1 MARPLVPTHISALK
15 PYVPGKPIEELERE
29 LGITGAI
36 KLASNENPLGPSP
49 KAVEAM
55 LDVATRAHI
64 YPDGAAYKLKEAVA
78 AYAKCSLEEIAIGNG
93 SNELLTLLVRTFAM
107 PGDHAVISDHSFV
120 AYRVIMGAEG
130 MNWTSVPTLPGY
142 KTDVDGMIAAVKPET
157 RLVFIAN
164 PNNPTGTSL
173 GTAEVT
179 RLLKEIPP
187 EVIVVLDEAY
197 HEYVQREDYETGLRL
212 RDLRERVVVTRSFS
226 KVYGLGGARAGF
238 AVGPAEMMDYLNRV
252 REPFN
257 CNAMAQAGA
266 AAALTDF
273 DFVQRSVEVNEQGRA
288 QLEAGLAALSEFGV
302 TWTPSDTNFL
312 LIETPHE
319 GRVVYD
325 GMLRQ
330 GVIVRPMAG
339 YGLPNSL
346 RVTIGT
352 QSECERAL
360 SALAHVLEEQ
370 SS

>member
-1 MARPLVPTHISALK
+1 MARSLVPPHIAALK

-55 LDVATRAHI
+55 QAAAAHAHI
-64 YPDGAAYKLKEAVA
+64 YPDGAAYKFKEAVA
-78 AYAKCSLEEIAIGNG
+78 EYATCSLDEIAIGNG
-93 SNELLTLLVRTFAM
+93 SNELLTLLVRTFALA
-107 PGDHAVISDHSFV
+107 GDHAVISDHSFV

-130 MNWTSVPTLPGY
+130 LHWTSVPTLPGY
-142 KTDVDGMIAAVKPET
+142 RTDVDAMIDAVRPGET

-179 RLLKEIPP
+179 RLLHEIPP

-212 RDLRERVVVTRSFS
+212 RDVRERLVITRSFS

-257 CNAMAQAGA
+257 CNAMVQAGA

-273 DFVQRSVEVNEQGRA
+273 DFVRRSVEVNEQGRA
-288 QLEAGLAALSEFGV
+288 QLEAGLAALSEQGV

-319 GRVVYD
+319 GRAVYD

-330 GVIVRPMAG
+330 GVIVRPMVG

-352 QSECERAL
+352 EAECTRAL
-360 SALAHVLEEQ
+360 AALAHVLEGL
-370 SS
+370 